1 MAHFMAFWDSY
12 FLPCGLEH
20 LPISL
25 GPLLYLLYIPCFH
38 YSSFEELNNWEVSGT
53 IFQAYDEW
61 LGCTAYS
68 CGALRV
74 SVTRVGG
81 ADACKESSGW
91 FFEHEDKYCC
101 HICAYCSLWFVSY
114 FVSCYSKCSSLYLGS
129 K

>member
-1 MAHFMAFWDSY
+1 MNDRKWCPALSQQNNKIIKRSIKLTIDGSFY
-12 FLPCGLEH
+12 GFLGFLFFT
-20 LPISL
+20 LWTRALANKL
-25 GPLLYLLYIPCFH
+25 GPSLYLLYIPCFH

-91 FFEHEDKYCC
+91 FFEHED
-101 HICAYCSLWFVSY
+101 
-114 FVSCYSKCSSLYLGS
+114 
-129 K
+129 